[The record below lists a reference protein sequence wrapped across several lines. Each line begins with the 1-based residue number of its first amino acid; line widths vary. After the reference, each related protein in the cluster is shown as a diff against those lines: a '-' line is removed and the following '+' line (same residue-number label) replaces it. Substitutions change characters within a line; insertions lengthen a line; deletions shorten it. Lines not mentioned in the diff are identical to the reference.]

1 MFVSSIQDLLPY
13 YNTKK
18 RSRNTVLSLSL
29 FFTVSCTNNTSPNS
43 DYSMYTFKALYL
55 QSVRSTGLMYHRYL
69 YGSFAEYS
77 VERTRG
83 KRRGFII
90 NARVVGMSR
99 GNKEKNLF
107 GFEAKDSFCP
117 ELRCA
122 KGQAKPTQLEK
133 RVVYSREFSINRY

>member
-1 MFVSSIQDLLPY
+1 MFVSSIQDLFPY

-18 RSRNTVLSLSL
+18 RSRNRVLSLSL

-43 DYSMYTFKALYL
+43 DYSMYTFQQLRDTKRYTP
-55 QSVRSTGLMYHRYL
+55 QSVRSTGLTYHRYL

-107 GFEAKDSFCP
+107 GFEQKNSFCP

-133 RVVYSREFSINRY
+133 RVVYS